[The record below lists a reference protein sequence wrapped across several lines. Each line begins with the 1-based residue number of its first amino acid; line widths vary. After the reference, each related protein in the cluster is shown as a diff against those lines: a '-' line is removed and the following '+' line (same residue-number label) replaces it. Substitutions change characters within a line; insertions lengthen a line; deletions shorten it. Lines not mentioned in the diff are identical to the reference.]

1 MICEGTEKIYTWRV
15 FALCFTGTIPSSSSL
30 NVFIANTKQGVGPQV
45 FPTLVTA
52 LPLQYTYKALHRQWR
67 TYLSRDI
74 WFQTIR
80 YVRPA
85 KAQTSLRI
93 RAVWSEPLLVAWLLH
108 DCRATDQI
116 SFEVSKLNRRP
127 HRLVWVYASQSATLL
142 EIPHRLL
149 SEDG

>member
-1 MICEGTEKIYTWRV
+1 MAVKTLQI
-15 FALCFTGTIPSSSSL
+15 SSPVRFRL

-67 TYLSRDI
+67 TYLSRDMR
-74 WFQTIR
+74 FPTMR

-93 RAVWSEPLLVAWLLH
+93 R
-108 DCRATDQI
+108 TD
-116 SFEVSKLNRRP
+116 
-127 HRLVWVYASQSATLL
+127 
-142 EIPHRLL
+142 
-149 SEDG
+149 